1 MTVVPPTYVSSSLTS
16 QFGAGDMEGVGA
28 RIGPEKQQHREEI
41 MVAFNW
47 QLAHGHS
54 EHSDLSGWL

>member
-28 RIGPEKQQHREEI
+28 RIGPEIEDTR
-41 MVAFNW
+41 
-47 QLAHGHS
+47 LAGV
-54 EHSDLSGWL
+54 GTGKTQ